1 MHKADVLKTHFDNA
15 KLKEFGL
22 RIQYTRF
29 MTFKTLNGI
38 KKIIFISTKSMYQ
51 LFSM

>member
-1 MHKADVLKTHFDNA
+1 MYLRLMSDNA
-15 KLKEFGL
+15 KLKKFGL
-22 RIQYTRF
+22 RIQYTPF
-29 MTFKTLNGI
+29 YEAFLKLSNGI